1 MSDAERHNPIR
12 VIQPMGMR
20 VLVRVLPGDERTSS
34 GLYVP
39 ATAVSK
45 EDGAEAVYGEVLAVA
60 RAEAKPEEELEGA
73 NVSGIP
79 HGARVLFPPKAGI
92 RVPWDQELRL
102 VETKYVLAVVE
113 EIDPSSAH

>member
-1 MSDAERHNPIR
+1 MSDERHHPIR

-20 VLVRVLPGDERTSS
+20 VLVRVLPGDERTPA

-39 ATAVSK
+39 ATAVNK
-45 EDGAEAVYGEVLAVA
+45 EDGAEAIYGEVLEVA
-60 RAEAKPEEELEGA
+60 RAEAKPTEELEGA

-79 HGARVLFPPKAGI
+79 NGSRVLFLPKSGI

-102 VETKYVLAVVE
+102 VETKNVLAVVE
-113 EIDPSSAH
+113 EIEPSAVQ